1 MDRKEIVHRAIER
14 RDPPR
19 LPIHYCNRDFEFS
32 DTLSV
37 GATPPTGF
45 HPSQPGM
52 TEWGY
57 IWHTLNDTMGQPEGR
72 PLADPAALGGFVP
85 PDPYAPGR
93 FDDLDAVIDAAPDR
107 FIKFGLGITGFNVA
121 TFLRGFEDFLMDLHL
136 APQRAD
142 RILDLVFD
150 YENGLIDQAV
160 QHDID
165 AVTFGDDWGTQEGL
179 MVRPALWRAVFKARY
194 ADQFAR
200 VHAAGKKVWFHT
212 CGNVAAILGDLVEIG
227 VDVLELLQ
235 PDVFG
240 IDYLAET
247 YGGRVCFC
255 CAVDHQRVAVS
266 GTRDEIFA
274 YARRLNDR
282 LGAFH
287 GGYIAYIED
296 YASLGMSE
304 QNYQW
309 IRQAF
314 HELAGV

>member
-1 MDRKEIVHRAIER
+1 MDRKEIVYRAIER

-37 GATPPTGF
+37 GMAPARGF
-45 HPSQPGM
+45 QPSQPGM

-57 IWHTLNDTMGQPEGR
+57 VWHSLNDTMGQPEGR
-72 PLADPAALGGFVP
+72 PLADPAALEGFVP

-93 FDDLDAVIDAAPDR
+93 FDDLDAAIAAAPDR
-107 FIKFGLGITGFNVA
+107 FVKFGLGITGFNVA

-136 APQRAD
+136 EPERAA

-160 QHDID
+160 QHPID

-179 MVRPALWRAVFKARY
+179 MVRPALWRAAFKPRY
-194 ADQFAR
+194 AEQFAR
-200 VHAAGKKVWFHT
+200 IHAAGKKVWFHT

-227 VDVLELLQ
+227 ADVLELLQ

-266 GTRDEIFA
+266 GTHDEIFA

-314 HELAGV
+314 HELAGK